1 MKIPNNLIYAV
12 SGIGVVMIL
21 ATLLLLINSVYFQ
34 TVVVVSLLV
43 TFTPLIIQNYLEY
56 VRVKAIELFLSDFLR
71 DVAESNRSGM
81 PLEKS
86 IAAAAEGNYGPLT
99 DEMKIVSS
107 QISWGI
113 SFDEAL
119 LKFSKRIKS
128 KLVQQT
134 VLIVVESYRSGGDI
148 AGILETVS
156 ADIRSLKDIEA
167 KRRSDLQ
174 VYVIST
180 YFIFFLFL
188 AIILV
193 LSKSFVPATP
203 QLNTVAQL
211 VGGTPSKVSEDD
223 FKTFFFHLSLIE
235 AFFAGLVSGQMG
247 EGSITAGFKHS
258 FILIVVTLV
267 SFQIFLAAEPFANR
281 LATDIVKFPPNTISA
296 SSATAAYM
304 LYTDTTAENV
314 ATIVKESMKSRS
326 EWNDFSKDKIMFV
339 YSDCK
344 PCERGDLIVQSGF
357 VLVKK
362 PTKIM
367 YSITIANGIYTV
379 NIRGAQ

>member
-1 MKIPNNLIYAV
+1 MRIPNNFIYAV

-34 TVVVVSLLV
+34 TVLVVSLLV

-56 VRVKAIELFLSDFLR
+56 IRVKAIELFLSDFLR

-86 IAAAAEGNYGPLT
+86 IASAAEGNYGPLT

-134 VLIVVESYRSGGDI
+134 ILIVVESYRSGGDI

-211 VGGTPSKVSEDD
+211 VGGTPSNVSEDD
-223 FKTFFFHLSLIE
+223 FITYFFHLSLIQ

-258 FILIVVTLV
+258 FILIVVTLL
-267 SFQIFLAAEPFANR
+267 SFQIFLAPEPFANR
-281 LATDIVKFPPNTISA
+281 LATDIARFPPNTISA
-296 SSATAAYM
+296 SSAQTAYM
-304 LYTDTTAENV
+304 LYSDTTAENV
-314 ATIVKESMKSRS
+314 ATVVKESTKDRP
-326 EWNDFSKDKIMFV
+326 EWAEFSKDRIMFV

-367 YSITIANGIYTV
+367 YSLTIANGVYTV

>member
-1 MKIPNNLIYAV
+1 MIPKNIIYAI
-12 SGIGVVMIL
+12 SGIGVVMIV
-21 ATLLLLINSVYFQ
+21 TTVLLLLNSIYFQ
-34 TVVVVSLLV
+34 TVLVVSLLV
-43 TFTPLIIQNYLEY
+43 AFTPLILINYLEY
-56 VRVKAIELFLSDFLR
+56 KRVKLIELYLADFLR

-86 IAAAAEGNYGPLT
+86 IESASAGNYGPLT
-99 DEMKIVSS
+99 EEMQIVSS

-113 SFDEAL
+113 PFEEAL
-119 LKFSKRIKS
+119 LKFSKRVKS

-134 VLIVVESYRSGGDI
+134 LLIVVESYRSGGDI
-148 AGILETVS
+148 AEILDTVS
-156 ADIRSLKDIEA
+156 ADIRTLKDIES

-203 QLNTVAQL
+203 QLNNVAQI
-211 VGGTPSKVSEDD
+211 VGGTVSKVSEDD

-258 FILIVVTLV
+258 FILIVVTLI
-267 SFQIFLAAEPFANR
+267 SFQVFLTPEPFSNR
-281 LATDIVKFPPNTISA
+281 LASEISRLPPMTTSA
-296 SSATAAYM
+296 GSAEM
-304 LYTDTTAENV
+304 PYTLFSDTSADDV
-314 ATIVKESMKSRS
+314 AKIVKEMTKDKP
-326 EWNDFSKDKIMFV
+326 EWQEFSKDNIVFS
-339 YSDCK
+339 YSDCS
-344 PCERGDLIVQSGF
+344 PCERGDLVVQKELI
-357 VLVKK
+357 LVKK
-362 PTKIM
+362 TTKVMYTLSIRNGQ
-367 YSITIANGIYTV
+367 YSI
-379 NIRGAQ
+379 NIRGT

>member
-1 MKIPNNLIYAV
+1 MRIPKNLIYAV

-34 TVVVVSLLV
+34 TVLVVSLLV

-86 IAAAAEGNYGPLT
+86 IASAAEGNYGPLT

-134 VLIVVESYRSGGDI
+134 ILIVVESYRSGGDI

-203 QLNTVAQL
+203 QLNNVAQI
-211 VGGTPSKVSEDD
+211 VGGTVSKVSEDD

-258 FILIVVTLV
+258 FILIVVTLI
-267 SFQIFLAAEPFANR
+267 SFQVFLTPEPFSNR
-281 LATDIVKFPPNTISA
+281 LASEISRLPPMTTSA
-296 SSATAAYM
+296 GSAEM
-304 LYTDTTAENV
+304 PYTLFSDTSADDV
-314 ATIVKESMKSRS
+314 AKIVKEMTKDKP
-326 EWNDFSKDKIMFV
+326 EWQEFSKDNIVFS
-339 YSDCK
+339 YSDCS
-344 PCERGDLIVQSGF
+344 PCERGDLVVQKELI
-357 VLVKK
+357 LVKK
-362 PTKIM
+362 TTKVMYTLSIRNGQ
-367 YSITIANGIYTV
+367 YSI
-379 NIRGAQ
+379 NIRGT